1 MIIEDFITYPGTPPI
16 LANLCNQDCENP
28 CDNIYEPLRLELA
41 ASHGCNDAEFDCYI
55 KLFAESQTILKN
67 VWLYVTR
74 LNFNT
79 SEKGNPARNTINLTK
94 EIVERANQGKG
105 ESRNRGVCCSLDIKM
120 FGCHFPNSVPYNVS
134 DQTISLPFATD
145 SDMYLPPLNA
155 GEGTFPL
162 GNRNRA
168 RIHDNIVSTTII
180 RESDDVILV
189 QDKIWY
195 GGLEL
200 DLCKELT
207 DPGDTG
213 PVRPVL

>member
-1 MIIEDFITYPGTPPI
+1 MIIEEFREYQNNPPV
-16 LANLCNQDCENP
+16 LANFCSQDCVNP
-28 CDNIYEPLRLELA
+28 CDNIYEPLRLELSA
-41 ASHGCNDAEFDCYI
+41 NHACDDAEFDCYI
-55 KLFAESQTILKN
+55 KLFAESQDLLKN

-79 SEKGNPARNTINLTK
+79 SEKGNPAKNTINLTK
-94 EIVERANQGKG
+94 AIVERANQGKG

-134 DQTISLPFATD
+134 DQTISLPFITD
-145 SDMYLPPLNA
+145 TDMYLPPL
-155 GEGTFPL
+155 GVQQKTL
-162 GNRNRA
+162 KNRNRE

-180 RESDDVILV
+180 RESDDVVLV
-189 QDKIWY
+189 KDKIWY

-213 PVRPVL
+213 PVKPVL